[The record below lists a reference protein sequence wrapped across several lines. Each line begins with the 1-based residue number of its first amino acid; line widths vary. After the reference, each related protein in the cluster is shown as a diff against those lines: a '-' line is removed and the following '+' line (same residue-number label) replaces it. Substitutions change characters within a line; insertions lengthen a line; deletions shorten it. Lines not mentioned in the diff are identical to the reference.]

1 MKKGISLFLVM
12 LMSAGM
18 LAGCFTTEPEQTG
31 GGDAAAETALEVLQ
45 KVWDGF
51 SGEEK
56 FPVYG
61 GDAENMVDGAPG
73 QFSTSDTDGLMHNLL
88 VPENRVADIDQAASM
103 VHGMMVNN
111 FTCGVFRLK
120 DGVDAAS
127 FADAMRTA
135 FKDNRWLCGTPEQL
149 RVAVIGR
156 EYVLAAF
163 GLGDVLDVFQ
173 SRLTQAYPNAQI
185 KYAESIA

>member
-1 MKKGISLFLVM
+1 MKKIISLFLAVIM
-12 LMSAGM
+12 TVTMF
-18 LAGCFTTEPEQTG
+18 AGCTVTEPEQTG
-31 GGDAAAETALEVLQ
+31 GNDTAGETALEVLQ
-45 KVWDGF
+45 KVWDRF
-51 SGEEK
+51 SDEEK

-73 QFSTSDTDGLMHNLL
+73 QFSTTDTDGLMHNLL
-88 VPENRVADIDQAASM
+88 VPENRLADVDQAASM
-103 VHGMMVNN
+103 IHGMMVNN

-120 DGVDAAS
+120 DGTDAAS

-135 FKDNRWLCGTPEQL
+135 FKENRWLCGTPEQL
-149 RVAVIGR
+149 RVAVVGR
-156 EYVLAAF
+156 EYVIAAF

>member
-1 MKKGISLFLVM
+1 MKKSISLLVAIFMM
-12 LMSAGM
+12 LTVFT
-18 LAGCFTTEPEQTG
+18 GCRAAEPEQTG
-31 GGDAAAETALEVLQ
+31 GNDSAGETALEVLQ
-45 KVWDGF
+45 KVWDRF
-51 SGEEK
+51 SEEEK

-73 QFSTSDTDGLMHNLL
+73 QFSTGDTDGLMHNLL
-88 VPENRVADIDQAASM
+88 VPQSRVAEIDQAASM
-103 VHGMMVNN
+103 IHGMMVNN

-120 DGVDAAS
+120 SGVDAAS

-149 RVAVIGR
+149 LLAVIEG
-156 EYVLAAF
+156 EYVVAAF

-173 SRLTQAYPNAQI
+173 SRLTLVYPSAQI
-185 KYAESIA
+185 KYAESIV